1 MADLQFKLATVC
13 RDGGKPFATMVLG
26 EQAFDLARLHE
37 TFQAS
42 PQSRRRSLSATESL
56 QALLDAW
63 DPNFAVLQEM
73 AAFVAKEGANSHRFQ
88 ALRAPLSALR
98 FMAPILKP
106 SKMLYAAANFPGHV
120 SEMRKSGF
128 GNSAGID
135 RSKDSALDKSKG
147 NPYMFLKAPS
157 TLAGAYDDILLPE
170 GMKRIDWEGELALA
184 IGLPG
189 RRIRVDRAIEHV
201 AGFMT
206 TNDVSCRDLQ
216 FRDDRPTI
224 RSDWLGGKS
233 HDTFAPMGP
242 FFVPRAFVPDHM
254 ALRIVLSVNGV
265 VKQDGLIGDIIFTP
279 EEQIEYA
286 SRTLTLESGDVIAA
300 GTIAG
305 VGQGMGQFLAA
316 GDIVETEVTGL
327 GKQRNRVVDK
337 LG

>member
-1 MADLQFKLATVC
+1 
-13 RDGGKPFATMVLG
+13 
-26 EQAFDLARLHE
+26 
-37 TFQAS
+37 
-42 PQSRRRSLSATESL
+42 
-56 QALLDAW
+56 
-63 DPNFAVLQEM
+63 
-73 AAFVAKEGANSHRFQ
+73 
-88 ALRAPLSALR
+88 
-98 FMAPILKP
+98 
-106 SKMLYAAANFPGHV
+106 
-120 SEMRKSGF
+120 MRKSGF
-128 GNSAGID
+128 GNSAAID

-170 GMKRIDWEGELALA
+170 DMKRIDWEGELALA
-184 IGLPG
+184 IGRSG
-189 RRIRVDRAIEHV
+189 RRIKAERALDHV

-216 FRDDRPTI
+216 FREDRPTI

-242 FFVPRAFVPDHM
+242 FLVPRAFVPDHM

-286 SRTLTLESGDVIAA
+286 SRTLTLQSGDVFAA

-316 GDIVETEVTGL
+316 GDVVETEVTGL
-327 GKQRNRVVDK
+327 GKQRNRVVER
-337 LG
+337 LAG